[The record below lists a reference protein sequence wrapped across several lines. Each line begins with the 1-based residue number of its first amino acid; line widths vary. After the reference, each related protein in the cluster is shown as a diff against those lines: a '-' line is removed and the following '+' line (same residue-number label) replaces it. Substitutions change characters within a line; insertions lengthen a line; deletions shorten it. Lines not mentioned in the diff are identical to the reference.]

1 MHRTH
6 PRDAVALEH
15 PRPVLI
21 GGAAEGGDAVTNSAD
36 GLWKQGR
43 GLRPTPAGAP
53 APLPT
58 PPSSELPPPMGHD
71 GPSDQTAGGEA
82 GAHSHGGSGGRE
94 RPLSVQTTLDTGGPV
109 PTDKGRC
116 VEPWVS
122 VCWSL
127 MSILSPSLSGL
138 GSVPHLHRTAFL
150 LALLAS
156 SPEPRDEQSRQVAH
170 PPQSELGETATSPHG
185 GQEEVTHRG
194 SDRGARGGGHR
205 EGRPTA
211 CVCTCACKHVRPHG
225 QSEALCVCP
234 VCPPKPSPLASPGR
248 WCRPTHIPSP
258 RGHLLLSERKC
269 WRMRAR
275 DPLLAR
281 SARAPGQLGIRRAWY
296 RAPGGR
302 PRQFGHRQRG
312 RGRLGHGA
320 PRQVR
325 QKQKQGST
333 LEATNPPGIPH
344 LEPPRFWPPG
354 PLTINGLQ
362 LGGTR
367 VGLEAEILHPAGV
380 AVVNVHEVYGPPLQ
394 EHGEADTP
402 LSVHRDFR
410 G

>member
-1 MHRTH
+1 MTNKAGRSPTRLRASWGKQPPAPTEARKRSHT
-6 PRDAVALEH
+6 
-15 PRPVLI
+15 
-21 GGAAEGGDAVTNSAD
+21 GGATEGHVVGGT
-36 GLWKQGR
+36 GR
-43 GLRPTPAGAP
+43 GAP
-53 APLPT
+53 PRVCAPV
-58 PPSSELPPPMGHD
+58 
-71 GPSDQTAGGEA
+71 
-82 GAHSHGGSGGRE
+82 R
-94 RPLSVQTTLDTGGPV
+94 
-109 PTDKGRC
+109 
-116 VEPWVS
+116 
-122 VCWSL
+122 
-127 MSILSPSLSGL
+127 
-138 GSVPHLHRTAFL
+138 
-150 LALLAS
+150 AS
-156 SPEPRDEQSRQVAH
+156 
-170 PPQSELGETATSPHG
+170 
-185 GQEEVTHRG
+185 
-194 SDRGARGGGHR
+194 
-205 EGRPTA
+205 
-211 CVCTCACKHVRPHG
+211 TCALDG

-248 WCRPTHIPSP
+248 WCRPTHTPSP

-312 RGRLGHGA
+312 RGRLGHGT

-333 LEATNPPGIPH
+333 LEATTPPGIPH

-362 LGGTR
+362 LGGAR

-380 AVVNVHEVYGPPLQ
+380 AVANVHEVYGPPLQ
-394 EHGEADTP
+394 EHREADTP